1 MKYLGVFL
9 LAFALCS
16 CAATPMRQ
24 DQAQSMTVAQEQQL
38 GVQGRCCITID
49 EMSSVKIGSG
59 SNEHSLGPA
68 SSIIAFDGRPTTAS
82 LFELPTGSSG
92 KELEFIS
99 YSDKKRS
106 VFRFDSL
113 LFVAP
118 AFAFLDSTRKPID
131 TQPQPPLCWGAKG
144 GKGGLWTRVSVPD
157 NAAYVVVAARTD
169 RNLNPVDT
177 RQLGSAGPV
186 IEAIADARQSYAT
199 QVGTGYAGLYGL
211 ELVDR
216 LHPPLGRC
224 AAFAPNNSVRSF
236 PSTPSA

>member
-1 MKYLGVFL
+1 MKYLGVVI

-24 DQAQSMTVAQEQQL
+24 DQAQSMTVVQEQQL
-38 GVQGRCCITID
+38 GVQSRCCVTID
-49 EMSSVKIGSG
+49 EMNPVQTGGGSS
-59 SNEHSLGPA
+59 EHSFGPA
-68 SSIIAFDGRPTTAS
+68 SSIISFDGRPTTAS
-82 LFELPTGSSG
+82 LFKLPTGSNG

-99 YSDKKRS
+99 YSDRKRS
-106 VFRFDSL
+106 VFRFDSV

-118 AFAFLDSTRKPID
+118 ALAFLDSSRRPID
-131 TQPQPPLCWGAKG
+131 TQPQPPLCWGAKN

-169 RNLNPVDT
+169 RNLYPVDT

-224 AAFAPNNSVRSF
+224 AASAP
-236 PSTPSA
+236 